1 MQVLSLFRYGLI
13 AVSVVLLSMGI
24 FARRGWMDW
33 QRMVRQDEQLL
44 LNVEKSRLEK
54 QHWESRLNGLKSN
67 RRAQERTVRQYLGF
81 VKKDEIVIEF

>member
-1 MQVLSLFRYGLI
+1 MQAMSLFRYGLI